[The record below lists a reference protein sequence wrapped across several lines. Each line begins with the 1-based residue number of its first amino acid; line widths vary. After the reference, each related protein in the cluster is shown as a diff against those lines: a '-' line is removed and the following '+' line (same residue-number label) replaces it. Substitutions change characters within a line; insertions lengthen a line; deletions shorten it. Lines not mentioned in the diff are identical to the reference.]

1 MKIFATADLH
11 GNRII
16 MDKLNEIDGKY
27 DLILICGDIGS
38 KDIRGKTIQQ
48 FSEHQKEDANYF
60 YSILE
65 KMNTESRFIL
75 GNDDWFE
82 ISHDKYLNATEV
94 IGGIKFIPFEFVSIT
109 PFKTNREVNENKI
122 NYELHKLKADTN
134 SIIVAHTPPLGAGD
148 ILYSGGKC
156 GSKSIRNWIEEIQ
169 PMFWLNGH
177 IHENN
182 SVTMIHNTIVF
193 NSACNYTDNILRG
206 WAIDTETKDFEE
218 VEI

>member
-16 MDKLNEIDGKY
+16 MDKLNKIDGKY
-27 DLILICGDIGS
+27 DLILICGDIGG
-38 KDIRGKTIQQ
+38 KDIRGKTIQE
-48 FSEHQKEDANYF
+48 FSVHQKEDAKYLC
-60 YSILE
+60 SILE

-82 ISHDKYLNATEV
+82 MSHDKYLKSTEV
-94 IGGIKFIPFEFVSIT
+94 IGGLQFIPFEFVSIT

-148 ILYSGGKC
+148 ILYSGGRC
-156 GSKSIRNWIEEIQ
+156 GSKSIRTWIEEIQ
-169 PMFWLNGH
+169 PMLWLNGH

-182 SVTMIHNTIVF
+182 SVTMIDDTIVF
-193 NSACNYTDNILRG
+193 DSDSHSPDSILRS
-206 WAIDTETKDFEE
+206 
-218 VEI
+218 